1 MNKRLLLVDDEVI
14 TLKLTRKLLA
24 NAGYEVEV
32 ASTSHEAIHLL
43 TSQKFDLLII
53 DITMP
58 TLSGF
63 DLIQLMQSLDIQA
76 PVIFLSNNDTEW
88 SIEESY
94 SLGAKRFVSKEREFN
109 DLPRIVE
116 DVLAKSN

>member
-14 TLKLTRKLLA
+14 TLRLTRKLLA
-24 NAGYEVEV
+24 NTGYEVEV
-32 ASTSHEAIHLL
+32 ASNSNDAIHLL

-63 DLIQLMQSLDIQA
+63 DLVQLMQSFDIQS
-76 PVIFLSNNDTEW
+76 PVIFLLMSQLYLYYLEVKTQT
-88 SIEESY
+88 Y
-94 SLGAKRFVSKEREFN
+94 YKMLTYK
-109 DLPRIVE
+109 IV
-116 DVLAKSN
+116 